1 MGCVG
6 FYGGVGE
13 SFLCEG
19 VGEAG
24 DGGGRVV
31 LKGGRGRGEEP
42 GVGC

>member
-1 MGCVG
+1 VG

-13 SFLCEG
+13 AFFSAG

-24 DGGGRVV
+24 DGGGGVV
-31 LKGGRGRGEEP
+31 LEGRGGRGEEP